1 MLRRGQSLAETA
13 VCLPFLILLLAA
25 ALEFG
30 LFLHTRQALWAVA
43 ADAAGVLARHQGP
56 LSGTEISDLRRRMM
70 VVGEPQKLNLPN
82 VLVEPAEAGF
92 YRIRVRTPHRGV
104 LPQRWLGSIVEVQVL
119 VPVDAS

>member
-13 VCLPFLILLLAA
+13 VCLPFLLLLLAA

-43 ADAAGVLARHQGP
+43 ADAAGVRARHRGP
-56 LSGTEISDLRRRMM
+56 LQDEEVSDLRRRMM
-70 VVGEPQKLNLPN
+70 VVGAPQKLNLPN
-82 VLVEPAEAGF
+82 VLVEPAAGGF
-92 YRIRVRTPHRGV
+92 YRIRVRTAHRGV
-104 LPQRWLGSIVEVQVL
+104 LPQRWLGELVEVQVL

>member
-43 ADAAGVLARHQGP
+43 ADAAGVLARHRGALQA
-56 LSGTEISDLRRRMM
+56 SEVSDLRRRMV
-70 VVGEPQKLNLPN
+70 VVGAPQELNLPN
-82 VLVEPAEAGF
+82 VFVEPVARGF
-92 YRIRVRTPHRGV
+92 YRIRVLAPHRGV
-104 LPQRWLGSIVEVQVL
+104 LPQRWLGGTVEVQVV
-119 VPVDAS
+119 VPVDES

>member
-1 MLRRGQSLAETA
+1 MLRRGQSLVETA

-43 ADAAGVLARHQGP
+43 ADASGVLARHRGP
-56 LSGTEISDLRRRMM
+56 ISETEISDLRRRML
-70 VVGEPQKLNLPN
+70 VVGAPQKLNLPN
-82 VLVEPAEAGF
+82 VVVEPAKAGF

-104 LPQRWLGSIVEVQVL
+104 LPERWLGALVEVQVL
-119 VPVDAS
+119 VPVDES